1 MDVLVFAIKVLAV
14 LVVLVMMIFRGGG
27 GGGVTCHFP
36 SVPPYQL
43 ESLALYDR

>member
-1 MDVLVFAIKVLAV
+1 MQ
-14 LVVLVMMIFRGGG
+14 FRFSVGKLFLGDGGCGGYGDDDG

-43 ESLALYDR
+43 ESQALCDQ